1 MASTPKGRVRGSVQ
15 QRMSGG
21 FGSVQSGAG
30 LKAPM
35 IISYSS
41 IGPEQAGARKV
52 GILGSMANLAN
63 AAIGAGVL
71 AFPLAYREAGL
82 VLGPLLTVLFG
93 TILGYT
99 LHEILRAAIVARD
112 RTGSAGSY
120 QEIVAA
126 VLGPRAEKIII
137 VLQAVYLTGCNVC
150 MLMIIRDQV
159 KPVLMKD
166 LGPEHW
172 AVRFLLPLAAW
183 GICFPLSLIRDMS
196 VFAWPS
202 SLSQVGVFYSVGV
215 VVWHYLHMGDGSR
228 SSSAS
233 FGELDSDRMLW
244 GSSTRGLVSSLPLIC
259 FGFQCHLTF
268 SLVYDSLAHPTPGR
282 IDTVAAGCMI
292 ICATL
297 YIPMGKAQPALLEFG
312 TRHALSLNWRAAHV
326 LHCDRALWL
335 PPAW

>member
-1 MASTPKGRVRGSVQ
+1 MASVPKGHVRSI
-15 QRMSGG
+15 
-21 FGSVQSGAG
+21 GSVQSGGG

-41 IGPEQAGARKV
+41 IGSEQDTARKKV

-71 AFPLAYREAGL
+71 AFPLAYQEAGL
-82 VLGPLLTVLFG
+82 VLGPLFTILFG

-99 LHEILRAAIVARD
+99 LHVISRAAIVARA

-126 VLGPRAEKIII
+126 VLGPRAEKVII

-202 SLSQVGVFYSVGV
+202 SLSQLGVFYSVGV
-215 VVWHYLHMGDGSR
+215 VVWHYIHMGEDGR

-244 GSSTRGLVSSLPLIC
+244 GGSARGLVSSLPLIC

-268 SLVYDSLAHPTPGR
+268 SLVYDSLAQPTPGR

-292 ICATL
+292 LCAAL
-297 YIPMGKAQPALLEFG
+297 YIPMGKAHTDLLECG
-312 TRHALSLNWRAAHV
+312 TRPHAVVEVTCCQHV
-326 LHCDRALWL
+326 AFQ
-335 PPAW
+335 